1 MQRFYDAAKAV
12 RDSFLMLPR
21 GEAARSSA
29 KVLLAVCGAALDI
42 GFRRLRGAVFS
53 VQNYPALYVAD
64 LGSAGI
70 ALAVALLLRYG
81 FAELSTRPETA
92 SVLLW
97 SGAQYIAICAII
109 FPLSGLYSRN
119 WKYGS
124 ISDLLIIL
132 RAVLVT
138 SLLLISLLFFS
149 TRLTD
154 MPRTV
159 VPMQSLLLIAFLAA
173 ARLSFRAEEIPL
185 ARPVFKNG
193 RHKGAGDD
201 HQVPLLLVGAGDAA
215 ELYLR
220 ALARDPNATHVPVAC
235 LDKNAD
241 QLGMSL
247 RGVPIAGRVEDFE
260 RVVAELEQIN
270 KRPRHVVFTEAPANF
285 GETASDELLRS
296 ADRLGIAVSRLSQ
309 LTELKLAKGDNPYEL
324 RSIEL
329 TDLLERPQAA
339 LDREA
344 IARLVRGRRVLITG
358 AGGSIGSELTAQIAA
373 CEPAEIV
380 LVDNS
385 EYNLYAID
393 MTLTETFPKVSRWSY
408 LCSVRR
414 NQRVEEIFD
423 RHRPELVFH
432 AAALKHVPMEQM
444 NPREGVLTNVIGTM
458 NVANAAKKYGTLAMV
473 QVSTDKVVNSTS
485 VMGATKRLA
494 ELYCQALD
502 LHGLETAKGPRFM
515 TVRFGNV
522 LGSSGSLIPLFKRQL
537 ARGGPLTVTDP
548 CMTRF
553 FMTIREAVELTL
565 QASAYG
571 FEKQLGQGEIFVLD
585 MGEPVKIIDIAR
597 RMIRLAG
604 FTPDQDIEI
613 KIIGC
618 RPGEKLY
625 EELFDESDKR
635 TTSPVPG
642 VLGAVPEPI
651 PLPTLRNAFARLQRD
666 AERGNDS
673 GVVAVMRELLPRYEH
688 DADNTEPPA
697 VKNKRGRLQPK
708 SRSKAGA
715 PRRQIYQKS
724 ARSGL
729 RNLPKER
736 PRRASVAGLIEKWE
750 ARFA

>member
-1 MQRFYDAAKAV
+1 MFWAI
-12 RDSFLMLPR
+12 
-21 GEAARSSA
+21 
-29 KVLLAVCGAALDI
+29 CGAALDI
-42 GFRRLRGAVFS
+42 GFRRIRGAVRS
-53 VQNYPALYVAD
+53 VQKYPALYLTD
-64 LGSAGI
+64 LASVGV
-70 ALAVALLLRYG
+70 ALAMALLLRYG
-81 FAELSTRPETA
+81 VEELSARPETA

-97 SGAQYIAICAII
+97 SGAQYLTICALV

-124 ISDLLIIL
+124 VSDLFIIL
-132 RAVLVT
+132 RAVLLT
-138 SLLLISLLFFS
+138 SLLLVSLLFFS

-154 MPRTV
+154 IPRTV

-173 ARLSFRAEEIPL
+173 ARLSFRAEEL
-185 ARPVFKNG
+185 ALRRPVFKSG
-193 RHKGAGDD
+193 RSRDAQDD
-201 HQVPLLLVGAGDAA
+201 NRIPLLLIGASDAA
-215 ELYLR
+215 DLYLR
-220 ALARDPNATHVPVAC
+220 ALARDPNATYTPVAC
-235 LDKNAD
+235 LDRSED
-241 QLGMSL
+241 QTGMSL
-247 RGVPIAGRVEDFE
+247 RGVPIAGRIQDFE
-260 RVVAELEQIN
+260 RVVAELQQQG
-270 KRPRHVVFTEAPANF
+270 KQPRHIVFTEAPAAF
-285 GETASDELLRS
+285 GEEASDGLLRS
-296 ADRLGIAVSRLSQ
+296 AERLGIAVSRLSQ
-309 LTELKLAKGDNPYEL
+309 MTELKRAKGDNPYEL

-344 IARLVRGRRVLITG
+344 IGRLVRGRRVLITG
-358 AGGSIGSELTAQIAA
+358 AGGSIGSELTAQVAA

-380 LVDNS
+380 LIDNT

-393 MTLTETFPKVSRWSY
+393 MTLTESFPELPRWSY

-414 NQRVEEIFD
+414 SQRVEEIFE

-432 AAALKHVPMEQM
+432 AAALKHVPMVQM
-444 NPREGVLTNVIGTM
+444 NPCEGVLTNVVGTM

-502 LHGLETAKGPRFM
+502 LNGLETGLGPRFM

-537 ARGGPLTVTDP
+537 ARGGPLTVTDAN
-548 CMTRF
+548 MTRF

-585 MGEPVKIIDIAR
+585 MGEPIKIIDIAR

-604 FTPDQDIEI
+604 FTPDQEIEI

-618 RPGEKLY
+618 RPGEKLF
-625 EELFDESDKR
+625 EELFDETDKR
-635 TTSPVPG
+635 TSSPVPG

-651 PLPTLRNAFARLQRD
+651 PLPTLRDAFARLQRHS
-666 AERGNDS
+666 ERGNEA

-688 DADNTEPPA
+688 EADRKMA
-697 VKNKRGRLQPK
+697 VASKRTPLRPK
-708 SRSKAGA
+708 SRIKAKEA
-715 PRRQIYQKS
+715 KSPRGYR
-724 ARSGL
+724 AEFR
-729 RNLPKER
+729 LPGR
-736 PRRASVAGLIEKWE
+736 
-750 ARFA
+750 

>member
-1 MQRFYDAAKAV
+1 MQRIHAAAKAV
-12 RDSFLMLPR
+12 RNHFLALPTILGR
-21 GEAARSSA
+21 EGGSRAPARMFWA
-29 KVLLAVCGAALDI
+29 ICGAALDI
-42 GFRRLRGAVFS
+42 GFRRIRGAVRS
-53 VQNYPALYVAD
+53 VQKYPALYLTD
-64 LGSAGI
+64 LASVGV
-70 ALAVALLLRYG
+70 ALAMALLLRYG
-81 FAELSTRPETA
+81 VEELSARPETA

-97 SGAQYIAICAII
+97 SGAQYLTICALV

-124 ISDLLIIL
+124 ISDLFIIL
-132 RAVLVT
+132 RAVLLT
-138 SLLLISLLFFS
+138 SLLLVSLLFFS

-154 MPRTV
+154 IPRTV

-173 ARLSFRAEEIPL
+173 ARLSFRAEEL
-185 ARPVFKNG
+185 ALRRPVFKSG
-193 RHKGAGDD
+193 RSKDAQDD
-201 HQVPLLLVGAGDAA
+201 KRIPLLLIGASDAA
-215 ELYLR
+215 DLYLR
-220 ALARDPNATHVPVAC
+220 ALARDPNATYTPVAC
-235 LDKNAD
+235 LDRSED
-241 QLGMSL
+241 QTGMSL
-247 RGVPIAGRVEDFE
+247 RGVPIAGRIQDFE
-260 RVVAELEQIN
+260 RVVAELQQQG
-270 KRPRHVVFTEAPANF
+270 KQPRHIVFTEAPAAF
-285 GETASDELLRS
+285 GEEASDGLLRS
-296 ADRLGIAVSRLSQ
+296 AERLGIAVSRLSQ
-309 LTELKLAKGDNPYEL
+309 MTELKRAKGDNPYEL

-344 IARLVRGRRVLITG
+344 IGRLVRGRRVLITG
-358 AGGSIGSELTAQIAA
+358 AGGSVGSELTAQVAA

-380 LVDNS
+380 LIDNT

-393 MTLTETFPKVSRWSY
+393 MTLTESFPELPRWSY

-414 NQRVEEIFD
+414 SQRVEEIFE

-432 AAALKHVPMEQM
+432 AAALKHVPMVQM
-444 NPREGVLTNVIGTM
+444 NPCEGVLTNVVGTM

-502 LHGLETAKGPRFM
+502 LNGLETGLGPRFM

-537 ARGGPLTVTDP
+537 ARGGPLTVTDAN
-548 CMTRF
+548 MTRF

-585 MGEPVKIIDIAR
+585 MGEPIKIIDIAR

-604 FTPDQDIEI
+604 FTPDQEIEI

-618 RPGEKLY
+618 RPGEKLF
-625 EELFDESDKR
+625 EELFDETDKR
-635 TTSPVPG
+635 TSSPVPG

-651 PLPTLRNAFARLQRD
+651 PLPTLRDAFARLQRHS
-666 AERGNDS
+666 ERGNEAS
-673 GVVAVMRELLPRYEH
+673 VVAVMRELLPRYEH
-688 DADNTEPPA
+688 EADRKMA
-697 VKNKRGRLQPK
+697 AASKRTPLRPK
-708 SRSKAGA
+708 SRIKAKEA
-715 PRRQIYQKS
+715 KSPRGYR
-724 ARSGL
+724 AEFR
-729 RNLPKER
+729 LPGR
-736 PRRASVAGLIEKWE
+736 
-750 ARFA
+750 

>member
-1 MQRFYDAAKAV
+1 MQRIHAAAKAV
-12 RDSFLMLPR
+12 RNHFLALPTILGR
-21 GEAARSSA
+21 EGGSRAPARMFWA
-29 KVLLAVCGAALDI
+29 ICGAALDI
-42 GFRRLRGAVFS
+42 GFRRIRGAVRS
-53 VQNYPALYVAD
+53 VQKYPALYLTD
-64 LGSAGI
+64 LASVGV
-70 ALAVALLLRYG
+70 ALAMALLLRYG
-81 FAELSTRPETA
+81 VEELSARPETA

-97 SGAQYIAICAII
+97 SGAQYLTICALV

-124 ISDLLIIL
+124 VSDLFIIL
-132 RAVLVT
+132 RAVLLT
-138 SLLLISLLFFS
+138 SLLLVSLLFFS

-154 MPRTV
+154 IPRTV

-173 ARLSFRAEEIPL
+173 ARLSFRAEEL
-185 ARPVFKNG
+185 ALRRPVFKSG
-193 RHKGAGDD
+193 RSRDAQDD
-201 HQVPLLLVGAGDAA
+201 NRIPLLLIGASDAA
-215 ELYLR
+215 DLYLR
-220 ALARDPNATHVPVAC
+220 ALARDPNATYTPVAC
-235 LDKNAD
+235 LDRSED
-241 QLGMSL
+241 QTGMSL
-247 RGVPIAGRVEDFE
+247 RGVPIAGRIQDFE
-260 RVVAELEQIN
+260 RVVAELQQQG
-270 KRPRHVVFTEAPANF
+270 KQPRHIVFTEAPAAF
-285 GETASDELLRS
+285 GEEASDGLLRS
-296 ADRLGIAVSRLSQ
+296 AERLGIAVSRLSQ
-309 LTELKLAKGDNPYEL
+309 MTELKRAKGDNPYEL

-344 IARLVRGRRVLITG
+344 IGRLVRGRRVLITG
-358 AGGSIGSELTAQIAA
+358 AGGSIGSELTAQVAA

-380 LVDNS
+380 LIDNT

-393 MTLTETFPKVSRWSY
+393 MTLTESFPELPRWSY

-414 NQRVEEIFD
+414 SQRVEEIFE

-432 AAALKHVPMEQM
+432 AAALKHVPMVQM
-444 NPREGVLTNVIGTM
+444 NPCEGVLTNVVGTM

-502 LHGLETAKGPRFM
+502 LNGLETGLGPRFM

-537 ARGGPLTVTDP
+537 ARGGPLTVTDAN
-548 CMTRF
+548 MTRF

-585 MGEPVKIIDIAR
+585 MGEPIKIIDIAR

-604 FTPDQDIEI
+604 FTPDQEIEI

-618 RPGEKLY
+618 RPGEKLF
-625 EELFDESDKR
+625 EELFDETDKR
-635 TTSPVPG
+635 TSSPVPG

-651 PLPTLRNAFARLQRD
+651 PLPTLRDAFARLQRHS
-666 AERGNDS
+666 ERGNEA

-688 DADNTEPPA
+688 EADRKMA
-697 VKNKRGRLQPK
+697 GASKRTPLRPK
-708 SRSKAGA
+708 SRIKAKAAKSPRGHGA
-715 PRRQIYQKS
+715 E
-724 ARSGL
+724 L
-729 RNLPKER
+729 RLPGR
-736 PRRASVAGLIEKWE
+736 
-750 ARFA
+750 

>member
-1 MQRFYDAAKAV
+1 MFWAI
-12 RDSFLMLPR
+12 
-21 GEAARSSA
+21 
-29 KVLLAVCGAALDI
+29 CGAALEI
-42 GFRRLRGAVFS
+42 GFRRIRGAVRS
-53 VQNYPALYVAD
+53 VQKYPALYLTD
-64 LGSAGI
+64 LASVGV
-70 ALAVALLLRYG
+70 ALAMALLLRYG
-81 FAELSTRPETA
+81 VEELSARPETA

-97 SGAQYIAICAII
+97 SGAQYLTICALV

-124 ISDLLIIL
+124 VSDLFIIL
-132 RAVLVT
+132 RAVLLT
-138 SLLLISLLFFS
+138 SLLLVSLLFFS

-154 MPRTV
+154 IPRTV

-173 ARLSFRAEEIPL
+173 ARLSFRAEEL
-185 ARPVFKNG
+185 ALRRPVFKSG
-193 RHKGAGDD
+193 RSRDAQDD
-201 HQVPLLLVGAGDAA
+201 NRIPLLLIGASDAA
-215 ELYLR
+215 DLYLR
-220 ALARDPNATHVPVAC
+220 ALARDPNATYTPVAC
-235 LDKNAD
+235 LDRSED
-241 QLGMSL
+241 QTGMSL
-247 RGVPIAGRVEDFE
+247 RGVPIAGRIQDFE
-260 RVVAELEQIN
+260 RVVAELQQQG
-270 KRPRHVVFTEAPANF
+270 KQPRHIVFTEAPAAF
-285 GETASDELLRS
+285 GEEASDGLLRS
-296 ADRLGIAVSRLSQ
+296 AERLGIAVSRLSQ
-309 LTELKLAKGDNPYEL
+309 MTELKRAKGDNPYEL

-344 IARLVRGRRVLITG
+344 IGRLVRGRRVLITG
-358 AGGSIGSELTAQIAA
+358 AGGSIGSELTAQVAA

-380 LVDNS
+380 LIDNT

-393 MTLTETFPKVSRWSY
+393 MTLTESFPELPRWSY

-414 NQRVEEIFD
+414 SQRVEEIFE

-432 AAALKHVPMEQM
+432 AAALKHVPMVQM
-444 NPREGVLTNVIGTM
+444 NPCEGVLTNVVGTM

-502 LHGLETAKGPRFM
+502 LNGLETGLGPRFM

-537 ARGGPLTVTDP
+537 ARGGPLTVTDAN
-548 CMTRF
+548 MTRF

-585 MGEPVKIIDIAR
+585 MGEPIKIIDIAR

-604 FTPDQDIEI
+604 FTPDQEIEI

-618 RPGEKLY
+618 RPGEKLF
-625 EELFDESDKR
+625 EELFDETDKR
-635 TTSPVPG
+635 TSSPVPG

-651 PLPTLRNAFARLQRD
+651 PLPTLRDAFARLQRHS
-666 AERGNDS
+666 ERGNEAS
-673 GVVAVMRELLPRYEH
+673 VVAVMRELLPRYEH
-688 DADNTEPPA
+688 EADRKMA
-697 VKNKRGRLQPK
+697 AASKRTPLRPK
-708 SRSKAGA
+708 SRIKAKEA
-715 PRRQIYQKS
+715 KSPRGYR
-724 ARSGL
+724 AEFR
-729 RNLPKER
+729 LPGR
-736 PRRASVAGLIEKWE
+736 
-750 ARFA
+750 

>member
-1 MQRFYDAAKAV
+1 MQRIHAAAKAV
-12 RDSFLMLPR
+12 RNHFLALPTILGR
-21 GEAARSSA
+21 EGGSRAPARMFWA
-29 KVLLAVCGAALDI
+29 ICGAALDI
-42 GFRRLRGAVFS
+42 GFRRIRGAVRS
-53 VQNYPALYVAD
+53 VQKYPALYLTD
-64 LGSAGI
+64 LASVGV
-70 ALAVALLLRYG
+70 ALAMALLLRYG
-81 FAELSTRPETA
+81 VEELSARPETA

-97 SGAQYIAICAII
+97 SGAQYLTICALV

-124 ISDLLIIL
+124 VSDLFIIL
-132 RAVLVT
+132 RAVLLT
-138 SLLLISLLFFS
+138 SLLLVSLLFFS

-154 MPRTV
+154 IPRTV

-173 ARLSFRAEEIPL
+173 ARLSFRAEEL
-185 ARPVFKNG
+185 ALRRPVFKSG
-193 RHKGAGDD
+193 RSRDAQDD
-201 HQVPLLLVGAGDAA
+201 NRIPLLLIGASDAA
-215 ELYLR
+215 DLYLR
-220 ALARDPNATHVPVAC
+220 ALARDPNATYTPVAC
-235 LDKNAD
+235 LDRSED
-241 QLGMSL
+241 QTGMSL
-247 RGVPIAGRVEDFE
+247 RGVPIAGRIQDFE
-260 RVVAELEQIN
+260 RVVTELQQQG
-270 KRPRHVVFTEAPANF
+270 KQPRHIVFTEAPAAF
-285 GETASDELLRS
+285 GEEASDGLLRS
-296 ADRLGIAVSRLSQ
+296 AERLGIAVSRLSQ
-309 LTELKLAKGDNPYEL
+309 MTELKRAKGDNPYEL

-344 IARLVRGRRVLITG
+344 IGRLVRGRRVLITG
-358 AGGSIGSELTAQIAA
+358 AGGSIGSELTAQVAA

-380 LVDNS
+380 LIDNT

-393 MTLTETFPKVSRWSY
+393 MTLTESFPELPRWSY

-414 NQRVEEIFD
+414 SQRVEEIFE

-432 AAALKHVPMEQM
+432 AAALKHVPMVQM
-444 NPREGVLTNVIGTM
+444 NPCEGVLTNVVGTM

-502 LHGLETAKGPRFM
+502 LNGLETGLGPRFM

-537 ARGGPLTVTDP
+537 ARGGPLTVTDAN
-548 CMTRF
+548 MTRF

-585 MGEPVKIIDIAR
+585 MGEPIKIIDIAR

-604 FTPDQDIEI
+604 FTPDQEIEI

-618 RPGEKLY
+618 RPGEKLF
-625 EELFDESDKR
+625 EELFDETDKR
-635 TTSPVPG
+635 TSSPVPG

-651 PLPTLRNAFARLQRD
+651 PLPTLRDAFARLQRHS
-666 AERGNDS
+666 ERGNEAS
-673 GVVAVMRELLPRYEH
+673 VVAVMRELLPRYEH
-688 DADNTEPPA
+688 EADRKMA
-697 VKNKRGRLQPK
+697 AASKRTPLRPK
-708 SRSKAGA
+708 SRIKAKEA
-715 PRRQIYQKS
+715 KSPRGYR
-724 ARSGL
+724 AEFR
-729 RNLPKER
+729 LPGR
-736 PRRASVAGLIEKWE
+736 
-750 ARFA
+750 

>member
-1 MQRFYDAAKAV
+1 MFWAI
-12 RDSFLMLPR
+12 
-21 GEAARSSA
+21 
-29 KVLLAVCGAALDI
+29 CGAALDI
-42 GFRRLRGAVFS
+42 GFRRIRGAVRS
-53 VQNYPALYVAD
+53 VQKYPALYLTD
-64 LGSAGI
+64 LASVGV
-70 ALAVALLLRYG
+70 ALAMALLLRYG
-81 FAELSTRPETA
+81 VEELSARPETA

-97 SGAQYIAICAII
+97 SGAQYLTICALV

-124 ISDLLIIL
+124 VSDLFIIL
-132 RAVLVT
+132 RAVLLT
-138 SLLLISLLFFS
+138 SLLLVSLLFFS

-154 MPRTV
+154 IPRTV

-173 ARLSFRAEEIPL
+173 ARLSFRAEEL
-185 ARPVFKNG
+185 ALRRPVFKSG
-193 RHKGAGDD
+193 RSRDAQDD
-201 HQVPLLLVGAGDAA
+201 NRIPLLLIGASDAA
-215 ELYLR
+215 DLYLR
-220 ALARDPNATHVPVAC
+220 ALARDPNATYTPVAC
-235 LDKNAD
+235 LDRSED
-241 QLGMSL
+241 QTGMSL
-247 RGVPIAGRVEDFE
+247 RGVPIAGRIQDFE
-260 RVVAELEQIN
+260 RVVAELQQQG
-270 KRPRHVVFTEAPANF
+270 KQPRHIVFTEAPAAF
-285 GETASDELLRS
+285 GEEASDGLLRS
-296 ADRLGIAVSRLSQ
+296 AERLGIAVSRLSQ
-309 LTELKLAKGDNPYEL
+309 MTELKRPKGDNPYEL

-344 IARLVRGRRVLITG
+344 IGRLVRGRRVLITG
-358 AGGSIGSELTAQIAA
+358 AGGSIGSELTAQVAA

-380 LVDNS
+380 LIDNT

-393 MTLTETFPKVSRWSY
+393 MTLTESFPELPRWSY

-414 NQRVEEIFD
+414 SQRVEEIFE

-432 AAALKHVPMEQM
+432 AAALKHVPMVQM
-444 NPREGVLTNVIGTM
+444 NPCEGVLTNVVGTM

-502 LHGLETAKGPRFM
+502 LNGLETGLGPRFM

-537 ARGGPLTVTDP
+537 ARGGPLTVTDAN
-548 CMTRF
+548 MTRF

-585 MGEPVKIIDIAR
+585 MGEPIKIIDIAR

-604 FTPDQDIEI
+604 FTPDQEIEI

-618 RPGEKLY
+618 RPGEKLF
-625 EELFDESDKR
+625 EELFDETDKR
-635 TTSPVPG
+635 TSSPVPG
-642 VLGAVPEPI
+642 VLGAVPESI
-651 PLPTLRNAFARLQRD
+651 PLPTLRDAFARLQRHS
-666 AERGNDS
+666 ERGNEA

-688 DADNTEPPA
+688 EADRKMA
-697 VKNKRGRLQPK
+697 AASKRTPLRPK
-708 SRSKAGA
+708 SRIKAKEA
-715 PRRQIYQKS
+715 KSPRGYR
-724 ARSGL
+724 AEFR
-729 RNLPKER
+729 LPGR
-736 PRRASVAGLIEKWE
+736 
-750 ARFA
+750 